1 MIIILRYFVITLSYI
16 GIGLGYL
23 PGLRMNRASIAIS
36 SAALLMALDV
46 LNLKEAW
53 SAIDDQTLIFLF
65 GMMIISANLEAAGFF
80 QLSLNYL
87 MRSVHSPLGLLVV
100 ITFGS
105 GILSA
110 LFLNDTIALILTP
123 LVLGLTRS
131 LSLNPI
137 PYLLAL
143 AGATNC
149 GSVATLSGNPQ
160 NILIGSFSGISYLE
174 FAKAL
179 TPLALMSL
187 LIQIGLLWVLYPE
200 VRSLQ
205 DWRSKPIKPFDVSL
219 RHHRLFKPLLIKSL
233 LITAALLIAFL
244 IGVPTAEATLIAA
257 ALLLIT
263 RRVKPERSLH
273 KVDWD
278 LLVMFSG
285 LFILTEGVQK
295 MGFLDRLSPFVHTP
309 LSILAVTTLLSNLV
323 SNVPAI
329 LLLRHLIPQPDS
341 RTWLLLAAASTLAGN
356 LTLLGSVANLIV
368 AEAVKKSGFPLTFG
382 EHLRFG
388 LPLTIVTLTLTYF
401 WLY

>member
-1 MIIILRYFVITLSYI
+1 MIILQYLVIGLTYI

-23 PGLRMNRASIAIS
+23 PGLRMNRATIAIS
-36 SAALLMALDV
+36 GAALLIALGV
-46 LNLKEAW
+46 LDLKEAW
-53 SAIDDQTLIFLF
+53 AAIDDKTLIFLF

-80 QLSLNYL
+80 RLSLDYL
-87 MRSVHSPLGLLVV
+87 MRYVHSPFGLLIV

-110 LFLNDTIALILTP
+110 LFLNDTIALMLTP

-131 LSLNPI
+131 LLINPI

-160 NILIGSFSGISYLE
+160 NILIGSFSGISYLD

-179 TPLALMSL
+179 TPIAVLSL
-187 LIQIGLLWVLYPE
+187 LIQIGILWGLYPE
-200 VRSLQ
+200 VRSVKSCLNASPE
-205 DWRSKPIKPFDVSL
+205 RY
-219 RHHRLFKPLLIKSL
+219 RLFKPLLIKSL
-233 LITAALLIAFL
+233 IVTSTLLIAFL
-244 IGVPTAEATLIAA
+244 FGVPTAEATLIAA

-263 RRVKPERSLH
+263 RRLNPERLLH

-285 LFILTEGVQK
+285 LFILTESVQK
-295 MGFLDRLSPFVHTP
+295 MGFLNQLSPFVHTP
-309 LSILAVTTLLSNLV
+309 IRVLGMTTLLSNLV

-329 LLLRHLIPQPDS
+329 LLLQHLIPHPDT

-368 AEAVKKSGFPLTFG
+368 AEAVKKSGFSLTFW

-388 LPLTIVTLTLTYF
+388 LPLTIATLTLTFF

>member
-1 MIIILRYFVITLSYI
+1 MIILRYLIIGLTYV

-23 PGLRMNRASIAIS
+23 PGLRMNRATIAIS
-36 SAALLMALDV
+36 GAALLMALGV
-46 LNLKEAW
+46 LDLKEAW
-53 SAIDDQTLIFLF
+53 SAIDDKTLIFLF
-65 GMMIISANLEAAGFF
+65 GMMIISASLEAAGFF
-80 QLSLNYL
+80 QLALNAL
-87 MRSVHSPLGLLVV
+87 MGRVRSPFGLLVV

-131 LSLNPI
+131 LSLNPV

-149 GSVATLSGNPQ
+149 GSVSTLSGNPQ
-160 NILIGSFSGISYLE
+160 NILIGSFSGISYLD

-179 TPLALMSL
+179 TPIAVVSL
-187 LIQIGLLWVLYPE
+187 IIQIGLLWALYPE
-200 VRSLQ
+200 VRSVKSCLNATPQ
-205 DWRSKPIKPFDVSL
+205 HF
-219 RHHRLFKPLLIKSL
+219 HLFKPLLIKSL
-233 LITAALLIAFL
+233 IITTALLIAFL
-244 IGVPTAEATLIAA
+244 IGFPTSEATLIAA
-257 ALLLIT
+257 SLLLIT
-263 RRVKPERSLH
+263 RRVKPERFLQ

-295 MGFLDRLSPFVHTP
+295 MGFLSGLSPFVHTP
-309 LSILAVTTLLSNLV
+309 LSVLTVTTLLSNLV

-329 LLLRHLIPQPDS
+329 LLLQHLIPHPDS
-341 RTWLLLAAASTLAGN
+341 RTWLLLAAGSTLAGN

-368 AEAVKKSGFPLTFG
+368 AEAVKKSGSALTFW

-388 LPLTIVTLTLTYF
+388 LPLTIATLAFTYF

>member
-1 MIIILRYFVITLSYI
+1 MMILRCLVIALAYI
-16 GIGLGYL
+16 GLGLGYL

-36 SAALLMALDV
+36 GAALLMALGV
-46 LNLKEAW
+46 LDLKEAW
-53 SAIDDQTLIFLF
+53 SAIDDQTLVFLF
-65 GMMIISANLEAAGFF
+65 GMMIVNASLEASGFF
-80 QLSLNYL
+80 RLSIDYL
-87 MRSVHSPLGLLVV
+87 MRSVHSPFGLIVV
-100 ITFGS
+100 ITFGG

-123 LVLGLTRS
+123 LVLELTRS

-160 NILIGSFSGISYLE
+160 NILIGSFSGISYLD

-179 TPLALMSL
+179 TPIALLSL
-187 LIQIGLLWVLYPE
+187 LIQIVLLSALYPE
-200 VRSLQ
+200 VRSFKSCLNASPQ
-205 DWRSKPIKPFDVSL
+205 PY
-219 RHHRLFKPLLIKSL
+219 RLFKPLLIKSL
-233 LITAALLIAFL
+233 ITTAALLTAFL
-244 IGVPTAEATLIAA
+244 IGIPTAEATLIAA
-257 ALLLIT
+257 AGLFIT
-263 RRVKPERSLH
+263 RRVDSDRFLRR
-273 KVDWD
+273 VDWD

-295 MGFLDRLSPFVHTP
+295 LGLLNGFSTFVHNP
-309 LSILAVTTLLSNLV
+309 FSILTVTTLLSNLV

-329 LLLRHLIPQPDS
+329 LLLHHLIPQPNTQ
-341 RTWLLLAAASTLAGN
+341 TWLLLAASSTLAGN

-368 AEAVKKSGFPLTFG
+368 AEAVKKSGSALTFW

-388 LPLTIVTLTLTYF
+388 LPLTIITLTLTYL
-401 WLY
+401 WLR